1 MHAAKSV
8 ISLIAIGAF
17 GVALAQE
24 EAHVKIV
31 VATDDGDGEVIHMHF
46 NSDDV
51 GFNVHDM
58 QEGENQAFVDE
69 LGRTILV
76 TREADGYTFDVEGK
90 TIKMPLID
98 GDHKRML
105 QLHGDHDENVE
116 VHVEHDVLEVDGDH
130 EGVHEVKVIKK
141 VKVVAE

>member
-1 MHAAKSV
+1 MYAAKSV
-8 ISLIAIGAF
+8 ISLIAIGAL

-31 VATDDGDGEVIHMHF
+31 VATDDSDGESIHMQF
-46 NSDDV
+46 DSDDV
-51 GFNVHDM
+51 GFNLHDM

-69 LGRTILV
+69 VGRTILV
-76 TREADGYTFDVEGK
+76 TRQADGYTFDVEGK

-105 QLHGDHDENVE
+105 HLIGDHDENVE
-116 VHVEHDVLEVDGDH
+116 VHVEHDFLEVDGDH
-130 EGVHEVKVIKK
+130 EGALEVNVIKK

>member
-1 MHAAKSV
+1 MYAAKSV

-24 EAHVKIV
+24 EARVKIV
-31 VATDDGDGEVIHMHF
+31 VATDDGNGEGVHMQF
-46 NSDDV
+46 DSDDV
-51 GFNVHDM
+51 GFDLHEM

-76 TREADGYTFDVEGK
+76 TRTADGYTFDVEGK
-90 TIKMPLID
+90 TIKMPLIEE
-98 GDHKRML
+98 GHKHML
-105 QLHGDHDENVE
+105 HLSGDHDKDVE

-130 EGVHEVKVIKK
+130 EGAHEVKVVKK
-141 VKVVAE
+141 VKVVTE